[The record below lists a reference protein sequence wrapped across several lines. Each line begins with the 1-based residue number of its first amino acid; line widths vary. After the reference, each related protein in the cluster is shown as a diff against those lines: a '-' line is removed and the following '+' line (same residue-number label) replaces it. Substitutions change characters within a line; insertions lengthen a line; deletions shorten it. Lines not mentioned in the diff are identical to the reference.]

1 MLHTL
6 TRRLPTRAKTSTVMP
21 DIFPENIMAV
31 SNINSSSQPASVSS
45 VSSTSPAAQPN
56 RNKPSVDRQ
65 EATVVTLSA
74 QARRLSL
81 SQDTTAPSQTR
92 TNQAQATARADTE
105 VTEKVISKAKEAAES
120 PEAQL
125 REPETQP
132 QKNEIKGRVN
142 TYA

>member
-1 MLHTL
+1 
-6 TRRLPTRAKTSTVMP
+6 
-21 DIFPENIMAV
+21 MAV

-56 RNKPSVDRQ
+56 RSKPSVDRQ

-81 SQDTTAPSQTR
+81 SQDTTAPSQTH
-92 TNQAQATARADTE
+92 TNQAQAANRLDMA

-132 QKNEIKGRVN
+132 QKSEIKGRVN

>member
-1 MLHTL
+1 
-6 TRRLPTRAKTSTVMP
+6 
-21 DIFPENIMAV
+21 MAV
-31 SNINSSSQPASVSS
+31 SNVNSTNQPASVSS
-45 VSSTSPAAQPN
+45 VSSTAPAAQSN
-56 RNKPSVDRQ
+56 RGKPSVDRQ

-81 SQDTTAPSQTR
+81 SQDIPAPSQTR
-92 TNQAQATARADTE
+92 ANQAQAANRLDTA
-105 VTEKVISKAKEAAES
+105 VTEKVVSKAKEAAES

-132 QKNEIKGRVN
+132 KRNATKGSIN